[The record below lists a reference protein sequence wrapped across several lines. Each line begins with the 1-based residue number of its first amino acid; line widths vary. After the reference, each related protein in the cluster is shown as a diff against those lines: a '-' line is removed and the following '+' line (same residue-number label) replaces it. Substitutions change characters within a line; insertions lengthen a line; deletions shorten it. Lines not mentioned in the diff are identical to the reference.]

1 MSYLCVLFFISCLTV
16 IVTNHI
22 APLKLMHLFFVH
34 CQISPNTFWVTT
46 WMKKTNYLQKAKVQ
60 RQGVLLSFCLVFC
73 QVRSGV
79 SYKSVAYKKS
89 VLCNLK

>member
-60 RQGVLLSFCLVFC
+60 RQGVLLSF
-73 QVRSGV
+73 RSGV